1 MYILPDNRGQ
11 PRLSAVLLPD
21 IRGQS
26 RLSAVLAVNGM
37 GMALLHTYTLYIA
50 ARMLQNG
57 EITFVSIRPVD
68 RRVDRNHSTVTKK
81 LYIVIAWHYCKER
94 FLYVLMYICLCLYRS
109 WRRREYTRFSP
120 SLCFTNVR
128 VNRWKWSTWETPD
141 WVVSFSD
148 RSDLGLLVTGL
159 YSLSY
164 VKIYTNIVIFTLQA

>member
-57 EITFVSIRPVD
+57 GITFVSIRPVD
-68 RRVDRNHSTVTKK
+68 RRVDRNHSTVTTSG
-81 LYIVIAWHYCKER
+81 AA
-94 FLYVLMYICLCLYRS
+94 FFVLFRS
-109 WRRREYTRFSP
+109 
-120 SLCFTNVR
+120 L
-128 VNRWKWSTWETPD
+128 
-141 WVVSFSD
+141 
-148 RSDLGLLVTGL
+148 DLGPCIDRAPRPHFRSRGVCASGHVVLEHTAH
-159 YSLSY
+159 
-164 VKIYTNIVIFTLQA
+164 Q